1 MYFNASQDGIS
12 KWTCW
17 NYLTA
22 YAKDSFPTNVNFSW
36 LTFKKCLSCYATC
49 EVTSYH
55 IADYVFRMII
65 VVYVQ
70 HKYHTIYYILLD
82 SLSISSYTNV
92 LENINSFWIFHSV
105 TCDLIWWY
113 WKRMF
118 MQCLGKSMQQKNVIL
133 QIKAATC
140 KISSSS
146 CYMVSTI
153 SLLLS
158 FLVYHHIIIP
168 NDTNLAWLGF
178 LPF

>member
-1 MYFNASQDGIS
+1 MWSNIIS
-12 KWTCW
+12 YCW
-17 NYLTA
+17 L
-22 YAKDSFPTNVNFSW
+22 
-36 LTFKKCLSCYATC
+36 CI
-49 EVTSYH
+49 SYDH
-55 IADYVFRMII
+55 SSLRA
-65 VVYVQ
+65 
-70 HKYHTIYYILLD
+70 TIYYILLD
-82 SLSISSYTNV
+82 SFSISSYTNV

-178 LPF
+178 FTLLKRHDDKTLFMSDAMNIVQVQMTIKQTYFGLDCDL